1 VQRETP
7 LVGFDVHG
15 RNGTLGV
22 VAAPDAAAEIDSAS
36 PVLLVVGGRSSLLH
50 LYIPLS
56 HVSSVSTDERRVDVD
71 LDVADFTPRIGHDGK
86 VELRITG

>member
-1 VQRETP
+1 VPRETP
-7 LVGFDVHG
+7 FVGFDVRG

-22 VAAPDAAAEIDSAS
+22 VAAPDAAAETESGS
-36 PVLLVVGGRSSLLH
+36 PMLLVVGGRSSLLH

-56 HVSSVSTDERRVDVD
+56 RVSRVSTDERRVDVD

-86 VELRITG
+86 VELHLTG